1 MESDMEENTIRL
13 MDEVTVTVRNQVVG
27 RGHVIGHAFGNPPR
41 FDVSIDGEI
50 LQNLTPD
57 KIDA

>member
-1 MESDMEENTIRL
+1 MEENTIRL
-13 MDEVTVTVRNQVVG
+13 MDEVTVTLRNQVVG
-27 RGHVIGHAFGNPPR
+27 RGRVIGHSFGNPPR
-41 FDVSIDGEI
+41 YDVSIDGEI